1 MTSDKEKINGWIKEL
16 LLCLE
21 EEDIGVSLF
30 TNHYQEQ
37 GELEFFSGEDRPL
50 VVKQLKKLTR
60 DSKRHKKFLR
70 ALIQILEKE
79 MK

>member
-1 MTSDKEKINGWIKEL
+1 MVSDKEKINGWIKEL

-30 TNHYQEQ
+30 TNHYQEES
-37 GELEFFSGEDRPL
+37 ELDFFSKEDRPG
-50 VVKQLKKLTR
+50 VVKHLKKLTR

-70 ALIQILEKE
+70 ALIQLLEKE
-79 MK
+79 IA